1 MDTVL
6 STLRV
11 IHIVT
16 AILMAWP
23 FYALVAVNQRAR
35 LGPPLGD
42 RVDTFLE
49 NTVKNRSIPC
59 LVFQAT
65 ALLSGLLLLLLRGL
79 SVSYLIS
86 NPVLVA
92 KLALLFLIAG
102 LLCYVMLVIQPKLDT
117 LFAALASPGAP
128 PDVAGKIA
136 PLRLRRKRMSSVCL
150 FGVLSAA
157 MLGLQVWVP
166 FPAYLSLIF
175 LLAIAAFVWRA
186 YSSVI
191 PYGWV

>member
-1 MDTVL
+1 METVL

-11 IHIVT
+11 VHIIT
-16 AILMAWP
+16 AILLAWP

-49 NTVKNRSIPC
+49 NTIKNRSIPC

-65 ALLSGLLLLLLRGL
+65 ALVSGLLILLLRGFGL
-79 SVSYLIS
+79 DYLAL
-86 NPVLVA
+86 NPILAA
-92 KLALLFLIAG
+92 KLGLLFLIAG
-102 LLCYVMLVIQPKLDT
+102 LLVYAMLVIQPKLDS
-117 LFAALASPGAP
+117 LFATLSSPSAP
-128 PDVAGKIA
+128 PDVPGKIGA
-136 PLRLRRKRMSSVCL
+136 LRLRRKRMASVCL
-150 FGVLSAA
+150 FGVLASA

-166 FPAYLSLIF
+166 FPGYISLIF
-175 LLAIAAFVWRA
+175 LLAITAFVWRA
-186 YSSVI
+186 YSSRT